1 MKATSE
7 PETKF
12 PVSNIQINSKT
23 LNGHTADKSRY
34 ADIVGDI
41 VQTRSAPT
49 FKPGDGVP
57 DLIPRMHDHATGAG
71 AVVDAKGCLLGLV
84 TEREIIRRIFHRPP
98 ETIDPLEAGNLGRNQ
113 NARSLTAW
121 DVMIPGPDTLH
132 IKDKVEDAHDV
143 ITYFGYRYMPVV
155 DSARRFAGIVDEREL
170 YRHVRAKDKALME
183 SQSQL
188 LAYFTHHEPYGGAG
202 GFSM

>member
-7 PETKF
+7 PETTF
-12 PVSNIQINSKT
+12 PVSNIQINPKT
-23 LNGHTADKSRY
+23 LNGHIPGKGQY
-34 ADIVGDI
+34 AETVGDI

-49 FKPGDGVP
+49 FKPGDCVP
-57 DLIPRMHDHATGAG
+57 DLILHMHDHATGAG

-84 TEREIIRRIFHRPP
+84 TEREIIRRIFHRAP
-98 ETIDPLEAGNLGRNQ
+98 ETIDPLEAVNLDRDQ
-113 NARSLTAW
+113 TARSLTAW
-121 DVMIPGPDTLH
+121 DVMIQGPDTLH

-155 DSARRFAGIVDEREL
+155 DTARRLAGIVDEREL
-170 YRHVRAKDKALME
+170 YRHVRAKDKALMD

-202 GFSM
+202 GFAM